1 MIIYRR
7 KTWMTDMVIQFWS
20 GSRNKNSL

>member
-1 MIIYRR
+1 
-7 KTWMTDMVIQFWS
+7 MTDMVIQFWS